1 MSDNE
6 RAEQVDSAG
15 RPIQSFLHWQAT
27 KIQDALDR
35 RIKLGPYG
43 KYHAAMK
50 SDEMEIQIKAGQKEK
65 QKKNGKTKPTDELST
80 SISEMEEENLIEQI
94 PPKDKQKLDRAIN
107 KMSDTT
113 RKILKTALRTKK
125 RPTRSQPV
133 GQMLY
138 DIVESF
144 KGDQGTMLNYILR
157 GGEKEVL
164 GEDQNPFAIETL

>member
-1 MSDNE
+1 MD
-6 RAEQVDSAG
+6 
-15 RPIQSFLHWQAT
+15 
-27 KIQDALDR
+27 
-35 RIKLGPYG
+35 
-43 KYHAAMK
+43 
-50 SDEMEIQIKAGQKEK
+50 
-65 QKKNGKTKPTDELST
+65 
-80 SISEMEEENLIEQI
+80 EENLIDQI
-94 PPKDKQKLDRAIN
+94 PPKDKQKLDSAIN

-113 RKILKTALRTKK
+113 RKILKTAIRTKK